1 MSSSQNQNALLK
13 SADRGG
19 VNKVNRDGKAMTESQ
34 WRINAASSAH
44 ATSSAEKSARV
55 ILQDDT
61 ALMMHSELYHQG
73 AGGNKKSAEEIT
85 RGSKYRK
92 KKYFVANESVGTDS
106 VKDVPLNDSDSQI
119 DQDKSEPEQM
129 MPEAESETQNRPVA
143 SSAHK
148 TSEVDSEEEDAQSF

>member
-13 SADRGG
+13 SADRSG

-34 WRINAASSAH
+34 WRINAAASAH

-129 MPEAESETQNRPVA
+129 MPEAASETQNRPKNNPV
-143 SSAHK
+143 
-148 TSEVDSEEEDAQSF
+148 EVDSEEEDAQSF